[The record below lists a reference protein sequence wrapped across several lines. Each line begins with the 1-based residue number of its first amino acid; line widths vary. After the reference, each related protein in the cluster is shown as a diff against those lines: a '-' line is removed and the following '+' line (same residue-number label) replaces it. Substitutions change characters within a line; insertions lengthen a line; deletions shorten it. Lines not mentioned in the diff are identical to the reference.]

1 MNTVAIDT
9 MVRRWSDPAAR
20 PLFRGCL
27 IDEEG
32 VCCAQGDVLRVC
44 GWDDYRLHLVDQ
56 HTADKAVAAALGISL
71 THAVLLRLV
80 NDTEDGCPQDVLA
93 HPEKIL
99 GDQAP
104 RILEFWR
111 RLDQMPPAA
120 MDAAV
125 AKAPTGD
132 EAWTA
137 GDEAWTAAGQ
147 EAQTAARAAARA
159 ANWAADRAETWPA
172 ARIATPWAV
181 AMATA
186 EIQGAAGLTAFY
198 FLPLF
203 GINDPSQLDG
213 T

>member
-44 GWDDYRLHLVDQ
+44 GWDDRRLHLVDQ
-56 HTADKAVAAALGISL
+56 RAADKAVAAALGISL

-93 HPEKIL
+93 HPERIL

-111 RLDQMPPAA
+111 RLDKMPPPDWAA
-120 MDAAV
+120 ARDAA
-125 AKAPTGD
+125 
-132 EAWTA
+132 
-137 GDEAWTAAGQ
+137 Q
-147 EAQTAARAAARA
+147 EAAWAAARAAARA
-159 ANWAADRAETWPA
+159 AAGAAAQEA
-172 ARIATPWAV
+172 AWV
-181 AMATA
+181 AAGVAAGATA
-186 EIQGAAGLTAFY
+186 EIQGAAGGLTDFY

-203 GINDPSQLDG
+203 GINDPSQLGDFPQ
-213 T
+213 

>member
-1 MNTVAIDT
+1 MNTIDT
-9 MVRRWSDPAAR
+9 MVKRWSDPAAR
-20 PLFRGCL
+20 PLFRGRL
-27 IDEEG
+27 IDEDG
-32 VCCAQGDVLRVC
+32 RCCAQGDVLRTC
-44 GWDDYRLHLVDQ
+44 GWSDDQLRRAPQ
-56 HTADKAVAAALGISL
+56 RTADRAVAEALGISI
-71 THAVLLRLV
+71 THSALLRTI
-80 NDTEDGCPQDVLA
+80 NDIQDGCPQDVLA
-93 HPEKIL
+93 HPERIL

-104 RILEFWR
+104 RILEFWLL
-111 RLDQMPPAA
+111 LDQMPPAA

-137 GDEAWTAAGQ
+137 GDEAWAAAGQ